1 MRHVNQ
7 NEGLLKEMDYG
18 QDTISMEQQFIDYTK
33 NVSAIIHSPDL
44 NVDKFVEQTLR
55 QGIFIMEQCKHS
67 LQELDFYRQKYTR
80 VRPTD
85 VEMSA
90 TRGCKI
96 GRCKC
101 GQLMIEYRDRCC
113 PKCSQFVDWSAPIEK
128 PN

>member
-1 MRHVNQ
+1 MRPVGP
-7 NEGLLKEMDYG
+7 NEGLLQELNYG
-18 QDTISMEQQFIDYTK
+18 QTATSLENQFIDYTK

-44 NVDKFVEQTLR
+44 NIDDFTAQTLR
-55 QGIFIMEQCKHS
+55 QGIYIMEQCKHS

-85 VEMSA
+85 VEMSVA
-90 TRGCKI
+90 KNCKI

-101 GQLMIEYRDRCC
+101 GQLLIEYRDRCC
-113 PKCSQFVDWSAPIEK
+113 PKCSQFIDWSAPIEK